1 MIRMMFGTE
10 GHTDTVNVILFI
22 APDIINGGRAG
33 QVGHRVMPE
42 TVTAQSNMVQI
53 LIKEMRVAD
62 QCGLHQRRL
71 L

>member
-33 QVGHRVMPE
+33 QAERQEMQVI
-42 TVTAQSNMVQI
+42 VTARNNMVPD

-62 QCGLHQRRL
+62 QCGLHQHRL